1 MLITLSILFG
11 TTSVMGAVGFSRD
24 KIREEIDKGFTL
36 NGSEKVTIEYGDEY
50 VDEGY
55 TLSIDNENSKVTVIN
70 NIDLSKIGTYT
81 IKYLINYK
89 GYKKTL
95 TREVTIVDKEAP
107 IIKLDC
113 ENEVNFVLNS
123 KFEYCNYEITDNYDK
138 NLNKKIE
145 IVSNVNTKKVGD
157 YKVTY
162 SVSDSANNRTTEE
175 VIVHVKEKKDLYYIV
190 VSISKQKLEYY
201 ENGKLVLETPV
212 TTGKKNKTPTGNFK
226 VLKKVKNATLKG
238 ANYSSF
244 VRYWMA
250 FKGNSYGIHD
260 ASWRHNFGNM
270 NYYNNGSH
278 GCINV
283 PLKAVKELYEMVE
296 VGTPVYV
303 NN

>member
-11 TTSVMGAVGFSRD
+11 TTSVMGAVGFSHD

-36 NGSEKVTIEYGDEY
+36 NGNEKVTIEYGDEY

-107 IIKLDC
+107 VIKLDC

-162 SVSDSANNRTTEE
+162 SVNDSANNRTTEE